1 MTSHLVIGDQPLDH
15 PLHLLVLRGELD
27 QATAPSLAAAM
38 TRALSERKPGM
49 IVDLTEVTSLDSGG
63 LAALRDSH
71 LRLARANGCLAVVS
85 EQLPRSQQ
93 PAVIPTDATLDV
105 FRTRTEAIAAVRRGV
120 WRVKPA
126 AVRSLVDIPVG

>member
-1 MTSHLVIGDQPLDH
+1 MSSHLEIGDQPLDH

-27 QATAPSLAAAM
+27 QITAPSLAATM
-38 TRALSERKPGM
+38 TRALSERKPGI
-49 IVDLTEVTSLDSGG
+49 IVDLIEVTSLDSCG

-85 EQLPRSQQ
+85 EQLPPRS
-93 PAVIPTDATLDV
+93 AAGGHTDTATLDV

-120 WRVKPA
+120 WRVGPA
-126 AVRSLVDIPVG
+126 AVRSLLHIPVG